1 MTSKRTLLPVV
12 LALVLTG
19 LAIPLAAQHEFS
31 VKRDIFVA
39 PGETQENVISFGG
52 NVVVEGR
59 VKQSVVA
66 FGGTI
71 TVSGEVGEAVVGIG
85 SNITLRPTAAIRG
98 DVISIGGILQKE
110 PGCSITGDTVYFK
123 ASELGSRFFKHGLFK
138 GIFAF
143 PLFPIFLIIKLIGIF
158 LWFIAALV
166 VAALF
171 PRPIVRAAAAIRT
184 SFWGVFWTGLLAV
197 VIFTG
202 LAIFAALLCFI
213 LIGIPIAIAL
223 FWAGLLI
230 KVFGRVVLF
239 YVLGESLLKAFGAKN
254 VTAIGASLAGLLIVS
269 LVGFLPF
276 VGFLFTLV
284 LSILG
289 WGVVIRTKFGTT
301 DHWLGRK
308 PQAPAPQQAA

>member
-1 MTSKRTLLPVV
+1 MTPKRTPVLLAV
-12 LALVLTG
+12 LVLFATG
-19 LAIPLAAQHEFS
+19 LAAPLAAQDEIS
-31 VKRDIFVA
+31 VKRDVFVA
-39 PGETQENVISFGG
+39 AGETQDNVISFGG
-52 NVVVEGR
+52 NVVIEGR

-85 SNITLRPTAAIRG
+85 SNITLKPTAAIRG
-98 DVISIGGILQKE
+98 DVVSIGGLLQKE
-110 PGCSITGDTVYFK
+110 PGCSIAGDTVYFK
-123 ASELGSRFFKHGLFK
+123 ASELGSRFFKQGLFK

-171 PRPIVRAAAAIRT
+171 PRPIARAAAAVRT
-184 SFWGVFWTGLLAV
+184 SFWPVFWTGLLAL

-202 LAIFAALLCFI
+202 MAIFAALLCFI

-223 FWAGLLI
+223 FWAGLII

-239 YVLGESLLKAFGAKN
+239 YVLGESLLKAFGSKN
-254 VTAIGASLAGLLIVS
+254 VPAVGAALAGLLVAS
-269 LVGFLPF
+269 LVGFIPF

-289 WGVVIRTKFGTT
+289 WGAALRTKFGTT
-301 DHWLGRK
+301 DNWLGRK
-308 PQAPAPQQAA
+308 PSSPVSV

>member
-1 MTSKRTLLPVV
+1 MTLKRTLAPLAV
-12 LALVLTG
+12 LALLVTG
-19 LAIPLAAQHEFS
+19 LAAPLAAQHEFS
-31 VKRDIFVA
+31 VKRDVFVA
-39 PGETQENVISFGG
+39 AGETQDNVVSFGG

-85 SNITLRPTAAIRG
+85 SNITLKPTAAIRG
-98 DVISIGGILQKE
+98 DVVSIGGLLQKE
-110 PGCSITGDTVYFK
+110 PGCSIAGDTVYFK
-123 ASELGSRFFKHGLFK
+123 ASELGRRLFKQGLFK

-143 PLFPIFLIIKLIGIF
+143 PLFPIFLVIKLIGVI

-171 PRPIVRAAAAIRT
+171 PRPIARAAAAVRT
-184 SFWGVFWTGLLAV
+184 SFWPVFWTGLLAL

-223 FWAGLLI
+223 FWAGLI
-230 KVFGRVVLF
+230 VKIFGRVVLF
-239 YVLGESLLKAFGAKN
+239 YVLGESLLRAFGSKN
-254 VTAIGASLAGLLIVS
+254 ISAIGASLAGLLVAS
-269 LVGFLPF
+269 LVGFIPF

-289 WGVVIRTKFGTT
+289 WGAVIRTKFGTT
-301 DHWLGRK
+301 DVWIGRK
-308 PQAPAPQQAA
+308 PSSPAASV

>member
-1 MTSKRTLLPVV
+1 MTIKRTLAPLAV
-12 LALVLTG
+12 LALLVTG
-19 LAIPLAAQHEFS
+19 LAAPLAAQHEFS
-31 VKRDIFVA
+31 VKRDVFVA
-39 PGETQENVISFGG
+39 AGETQDNIVSFGG

-85 SNITLRPTAAIRG
+85 SNITLKPTAAIRG
-98 DVISIGGILQKE
+98 DVVSIGGLLQKE
-110 PGCSITGDTVYFK
+110 PGCSIAGDTIYFK
-123 ASELGSRFFKHGLFK
+123 ASELGNRLFKQGLFK

-143 PLFPIFLIIKLIGIF
+143 PLFPIFLVIKLIGVI

-171 PRPIVRAAAAIRT
+171 PRPIARAAAAVRT
-184 SFWGVFWTGLLAV
+184 SFWPVFWTGLLAL

-223 FWAGLLI
+223 FWAGLI
-230 KVFGRVVLF
+230 VKIFGRVVLF
-239 YVLGESLLKAFGAKN
+239 YVLGESLLRAFGSKN
-254 VTAIGASLAGLLIVS
+254 ISAIGASLAGLLVAS
-269 LVGFLPF
+269 LVGFIPF

-289 WGVVIRTKFGTT
+289 WGAVIRTKFGTT
-301 DHWLGRK
+301 DVWIGRK
-308 PQAPAPQQAA
+308 PPSPAPAS

>member
-1 MTSKRTLLPVV
+1 MTPKKALILLAV
-12 LALVLTG
+12 LAIVTTG
-19 LAIPLAAQHEFS
+19 LAAPLAAQQEFS
-31 VKRDIFVA
+31 VKRDVYVA
-39 PGETQENVISFGG
+39 AGETQENVVSFGG

-71 TVSGEVGEAVVGIG
+71 TIGGEVGEAVVGIG
-85 SNITLRPTAAIRG
+85 SNVTLKPTAVIRG
-98 DVISIGGILQKE
+98 DVISIGGLLQKE

-123 ASELGSRFFKHGLFK
+123 ASELGSRLFKRGLFK

-143 PLFPIFLIIKLIGIF
+143 PLFPIFLIIKLIGLF

-166 VAALF
+166 VAALL
-171 PRPIVRAAAAIRT
+171 PRPIARAAAAVRT
-184 SFWGVFWTGLLAV
+184 SFWPVFWTGLLAI

-223 FWAGLLI
+223 FWAGLII

-239 YVLGESLLKAFGAKN
+239 YVLGESLLKAFGSKN
-254 VTAIGASLAGLLIVS
+254 VSAIGASLAGLLVVS
-269 LVGFLPF
+269 LVGFIPF

-289 WGVVIRTKFGTT
+289 WGAVLRTKFGTT
-301 DHWLGRK
+301 DHWLSRK
-308 PQAPAPQQAA
+308 PPSPAASV

>member
-1 MTSKRTLLPVV
+1 MTLKRTIYLLAV
-12 LALVLTG
+12 LAFAATG
-19 LAIPLAAQHEFS
+19 LAVPLAAQQEVS

-39 PGETQENVISFGG
+39 AGETQDNIISFGG

-85 SNITLRPTAAIRG
+85 SNIVLKPTAAIRG
-98 DVISIGGILQKE
+98 DVISLGGLLEKE
-110 PGCSITGDTVYFK
+110 PGCTITGDTVYFK
-123 ASELGSRFFKHGLFK
+123 ASELGGRLFNRGLFK

-143 PLFPIFLIIKLIGIF
+143 PLFPLLIFIKLIGLF
-158 LWFIAALV
+158 LWLIAAIV
-166 VAALF
+166 VAVLF
-171 PRPIVRAAAAIRT
+171 PRPIVRAAAAVRT
-184 SFWGVFWTGLLAV
+184 SFWPVFWTGLLAV

-223 FWAGLLI
+223 FWAGLI
-230 KVFGRVVLF
+230 VKIFGRVVLF

-254 VTAIGASLAGLLIVS
+254 IRVVGASLLGLLIVS
-269 LVGFLPF
+269 FIGFIPF
-276 VGFLFTLV
+276 IGFLFTLV

-289 WGVVIRTKFGTT
+289 WGAVVRTKFGTT

-308 PQAPAPQQAA
+308 PPSPAAV

>member
-1 MTSKRTLLPVV
+1 MTPKRTLL
-12 LALVLTG
+12 LLAALVLVVTG
-19 LAIPLAAQHEFS
+19 LAAPLAAQHDFS
-31 VKRDIFVA
+31 VKRDVFVA
-39 PGETQENVISFGG
+39 AGETQDNVISFGG
-52 NVVVEGR
+52 NVVVDGR

-85 SNITLRPTAAIRG
+85 SNITLKPTAAIRG
-98 DVISIGGILQKE
+98 DLVSIGGRLEKE
-110 PGCSITGDTVYFK
+110 PGCSISGDTVYFK
-123 ASELGSRFFKHGLFK
+123 ASELGSRFFKQGLFK

-143 PLFPIFLIIKLIGIF
+143 PLFPIFLIIKLIGVF

-166 VAALF
+166 VAALV
-171 PRPIVRAAAAIRT
+171 PRPIARAAAAVRT
-184 SFWGVFWTGLLAV
+184 SFWPVFGTGLLAL

-223 FWAGLLI
+223 FWAGLII

-239 YVLGESLLKAFGAKN
+239 YVLGESLLRAFGAKN
-254 VTAIGASLAGLLIVS
+254 ISAIGASLAGLLVAS
-269 LVGFLPF
+269 LVGFIPF

-289 WGVVIRTKFGTT
+289 WGAVIRTKFGTT
-301 DHWLGRK
+301 DVWIGRK
-308 PQAPAPQQAA
+308 PPSPASV